1 MGSNKV
7 KYSPAAGPYRTTHD
21 SKVPFSTPEFSII
34 KIIAH
39 RFHIYNKKCEPVI
52 VYIMIIGH
60 YTMVQLVL
68 MKKFKQ
74 HVLQWDDPAAP
85 INIQAV

>member
-7 KYSPAAGPYRTTHD
+7 KYSPAAGPYCTTHD
-21 SKVPFSTPEFSII
+21 SRVPFFTPEFSIS
-34 KIIAH
+34 KIISH
-39 RFHIYNKKCEPVI
+39 RFNIDNNKCEPVI
-52 VYIMIIGH
+52 FYSMIIGH
-60 YTMVQLVL
+60 YMMVQLVL